1 MNAAIL
7 RAAAEVVFIDALP
20 VLQYD
25 HARNIGIVRGNGAL
39 HRGDF
44 LLLHS
49 AFLLIHASKNF
60 ICYSVWNQ
68 CSPPGMTVSSAPFL
82 FAKDDMVSMEVRS
95 SCSPYRMRVGTCH
108 MTGCSRT

>member
-7 RAAAEVVFIDALP
+7 RVAAEVVFIDALP

-60 ICYSVWNQ
+60 ICSSVWNQ
-68 CSPPGMTVSSAPFL
+68 CSPFSMTVTVQPNRLANAST
-82 FAKDDMVSMEVRS
+82 VSRAVR
-95 SCSPYRMRVGTCH
+95 
-108 MTGCSRT
+108 